1 MLSLFKDNAA
11 WNMAWKHYPYI
22 EEKKNAEYK
31 VQVN

>member
-22 EEKKNAEYK
+22 EEKNAEYK